1 MRIVFCGSGSL
12 AVPILAAVAGAGHQV
27 LEVFTQ
33 PPRQSGRGRH
43 LQPTPVARAAADL
56 NLPVQE
62 CSAINASQACEHLK
76 ALAPDVIVVADYGQF
91 IKDPTC
97 ATARHGAFNVHASLL
112 PELRGAAPIN
122 WAIIRGFARTGV
134 TTFSLVPRMD
144 AGDIYLQ
151 EATDI
156 DPGETAEDL
165 AARLATMGANLAVR
179 TLDLLAA
186 GNATRTPQ
194 DEAKA
199 TLAPPLTKADGV
211 IDWSAD
217 AVTIRNRIHGTW
229 PWPGA
234 QTTLRRADG
243 REQPVIIA
251 RAEAIEDPGCHG
263 GRSSAAM
270 LAQNDQGHGG
280 AETAAMAPGQC
291 GVLLDDLTVA
301 AGSGRVRIIELK
313 PAGKR
318 LMDWQSFVNGAHPKP
333 GERMV

>member
-12 AVPILAAVAGAGHQV
+12 AVPILSALARAGHTV

-43 LQPTPVARAAADL
+43 VQPTPVAQAAAAL
-56 NLPVQE
+56 GLAMQE
-62 CSAINASQACEHLK
+62 CAAINAAPTREHLA

-97 ATARHGAFNVHASLL
+97 ATAKHGAFNVHASLL

-134 TTFSLVPRMD
+134 TTFSLVPKMD

-151 EATDI
+151 QATDI
-156 DPGETAEDL
+156 DPRETAEDL
-165 AARLATMGANLAVR
+165 ATRLAALGADLACR

-186 GNATRTPQ
+186 GTAIRTAQ
-194 DEAKA
+194 DESKA
-199 TLAPPLTKADGV
+199 TLAPPMAKADGV

-217 AVTIRNRIHGTW
+217 AVAIRNRIHGTW
-229 PWPGA
+229 PWPGG
-234 QTTLRRADG
+234 QTVLRRRDG

-251 RAEAIEDPGCHG
+251 RAESLDAPPAGEPGT
-263 GRSSAAM
+263 
-270 LAQNDQGHGG
+270 LA
-280 AETAAMAPGQC
+280 
-291 GVLLDDLTVA
+291 DDLTI
-301 AGSGRVRIIELK
+301 SCGRGRLKIRELK

-318 LMDWQSFVNGAHPKP
+318 LMDWPSFVNGAHPTP
-333 GERMV
+333 GERMVWVS